1 MSDKTT
7 RGYASVENWIIRQ
20 CEGLTEHELV
30 VFLVLRSYAGNKPF
44 CSPSRETIAANA
56 RVSVRTADK
65 ALRGLAAKGFI
76 TWRQQSEA
84 GRKKSSAYTIRVDLK
99 DCINGTLGPGLDVQE
114 LHIRG
119 AGAAHQNHLDVQI
132 EQIRCAGAAHK
143 ENHINKINNINVC
156 TPDGAADPSKNERAD
171 VDKVC
176 NALAA
181 RIEANGAKRPT
192 ISKRWKDEARRLI
205 DLDGHPVPEIL
216 EVIAWCQASIFWRS
230 NILSLPTLRK
240 QYDRLKMQMRDRAA
254 TGGRVEQM
262 QAFWQQ
268 GQQLDAETHAD
279 PKAIGW

>member
-1 MSDKTT
+1 MGDKTT

-114 LHIRG
+114 LHI
-119 AGAAHQNHLDVQI
+119 
-132 EQIRCAGAAHK
+132 K
-143 ENHINKINNINVC
+143 KIILIKLIIL
-156 TPDGAADPSKNERAD
+156 TSALLTELQTLRRM
-171 VDKVC
+171 
-176 NALAA
+176 NAL
-181 RIEANGAKRPT
+181 T
-192 ISKRWKDEARRLI
+192 LI
-205 DLDGHPVPEIL
+205 KS
-216 EVIAWCQASIFWRS
+216 A
-230 NILSLPTLRK
+230 TL
-240 QYDRLKMQMRDRAA
+240 
-254 TGGRVEQM
+254 
-262 QAFWQQ
+262 
-268 GQQLDAETHAD
+268 
-279 PKAIGW
+279 